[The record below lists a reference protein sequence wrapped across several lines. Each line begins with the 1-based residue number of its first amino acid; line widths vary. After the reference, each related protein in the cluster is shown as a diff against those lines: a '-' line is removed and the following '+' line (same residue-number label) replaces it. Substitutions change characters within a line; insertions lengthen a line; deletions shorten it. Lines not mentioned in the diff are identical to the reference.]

1 MGGSNEGITNNM
13 MSNNLEKKSIS
24 LSASGDNIVIAA
36 PSEGYIA
43 IEHINFIPSSA
54 VTVTIKD
61 GDLEYAYPLDAK
73 QAFTIEN
80 SIGSEKGIITC
91 KAKTA
96 FILNLSS
103 AVSVNGMVRYQVII

>member
-1 MGGSNEGITNNM
+1 MM
-13 MSNNLEKKSIS
+13 MSNNLSKVAIA
-24 LSASGDNIVIAA
+24 LSASGDNTVIAA

-43 IEHINFIPSSA
+43 IEHINFIPTSS

-61 GDLEYAYPLDAK
+61 GDLEYVYPLDAK

-91 KAKTA
+91 KPKTA
-96 FILNLSS
+96 FIINLSG
-103 AVSVNGMVRYQVII
+103 AVAVGGMCRYQVIV

>member
-1 MGGSNEGITNNM
+1 
-13 MSNNLEKKSIS
+13 MSNNLEKCAIA
-24 LSASGDNIVIAA
+24 LTASGDNIVIAA

-43 IEHINFIPSSA
+43 IEHINFIPSSS

-61 GDLEYAYPLDAK
+61 GDLEYGYPLDAK

-96 FILNLSS
+96 FIMNLSA
-103 AVSVNGMVRYQVII
+103 AVNVGGMVRYQIII